1 MQWLLTNLKNTI
13 FTYYTDVTVQFKL
26 DVIMAH
32 ENQPVEIP
40 INVTVFE
47 SPTRN
52 PYLLLL
58 YSEGTTST
66 NKSINETSGS
76 QILQVPT
83 IDQLTCMTSEI
94 QVTVTTDDPLVELQG
109 NRMFSIHLG
118 KKNPIN
124 NYLYTHS
131 IKMM

>member
-1 MQWLLTNLKNTI
+1 M
-13 FTYYTDVTVQFKL
+13 TVQFKL

-40 INVTVFE
+40 INVTVIE

-52 PYLLLL
+52 PYLFLL
-58 YSEGTTST
+58 YSEGATST
-66 NKSINETSGS
+66 NKSINKTSGS
-76 QILQVPT
+76 QILQVPA

-94 QVTVTTDDPLVELQG
+94 QVTVTTDDPLVELEE

-124 NYLYTHS
+124 IYTHS
-131 IKMM
+131 IKTM